1 MIRVNLLPIKQQKRR
16 SAGRAQL
23 FIFTG
28 LIILEVLVLGLLY
41 LTESSQ
47 LEKRNE
53 EVAQSQREVQKAQSE
68 VKDAEQ
74 LEKQKQQLTQ
84 QLEVLEKLEAKR
96 SGPVRVL
103 DELQAMLS
111 PPRNESDRFNQLQKN
126 WNVEWDSRRLWINS
140 FGEKDGNFNL
150 SGAAVNADDVAEFL
164 QRLSTGVHFYDVELD
179 VVQADNSDAKM
190 VSFKIFG
197 KLDYSGEANEQ
208 AAQPEAG
215 KGS

>member
-23 FIFTG
+23 FIFAA
-28 LIILEVLVLGLLY
+28 LIIAEVLVLGLLY

-53 EVAQSQREVQKAQSE
+53 EVAQSQREVQKAQAE

-84 QLEVLEKLEAKR
+84 QLEVLDKLEAQR

-111 PPRNESDRFNQLQKN
+111 PPRNESDRFDQLQKN
-126 WNVEWDSRRLWINS
+126 WNVEWDSRRLWIES
-140 FGEKDGNFNL
+140 FGEKDGKFSLN
-150 SGAAVNADDVAEFL
+150 GTAVNADDVAEFL
-164 QRLSTGVHFYDVELD
+164 QRLSTGSHFYDVELD
-179 VVQADNSDAKM
+179 VVQKSGNRDAEI
-190 VSFKIFG
+190 VTFSIYG
-197 KLDYSGEANEQ
+197 KLDYSGKANESGD
-208 AAQPEAG
+208 AD

>member
-23 FIFTG
+23 FIFVG
-28 LIILEVLVLGLLY
+28 LIVLEVLVLGLLY

-53 EVAQSQREVQKAQSE
+53 EVAQSQREVQKAQAE

-74 LEKQKQQLTQ
+74 LEQQKKQLTQ
-84 QLEVLEKLEAKR
+84 QLEVLDKLESQR

-126 WNVEWDSRRLWINS
+126 WNVEWDSRRLWIKS
-140 FGEKDGNFNL
+140 FGEKDGQFNL
-150 SGAAVNADDVAEFL
+150 TGAAVNADDVAEFL
-164 QRLSTGVHFYDVELD
+164 QRLTTGDHFYDVELD
-179 VVQADNSDAKM
+179 VVQSEGQNADL
-190 VSFKIFG
+190 VSFVIFG
-197 KLDYSGEANEQ
+197 KLDYSGKANAES
-208 AAQPEAG
+208 ATAKAG